1 MSTPVK
7 THVDGPV
14 TTCGPGP
21 EPVPPVAAPSGELLA
36 YVEGFLLGLA
46 RRLDD
51 NSSGQFYKAAEA
63 ADDCRAVA
71 RAIGR
76 VRIPMDRPVVSKT

>member
-1 MSTPVK
+1 MTDDGTTGRTPSTI
-7 THVDGPV
+7 
-14 TTCGPGP
+14 
-21 EPVPPVAAPSGELLA
+21 EEGELLA

-71 RAIGR
+71 KTIGR
-76 VRIPMDRPVVSKT
+76 VRIPMERPVPAQAK

>member
-1 MSTPVK
+1 MDTE
-7 THVDGPV
+7 TRA
-14 TTCGPGP
+14 
-21 EPVPPVAAPSGELLA
+21 EPAPPVAAPCGEMLA

-51 NSSGQFYKAAEA
+51 SSSGQFYKAAEA

-71 RAIGR
+71 KTIGR
-76 VRIPMDRPVVSKT
+76 IRIPMDRPQPPTQK